1 MAISD
6 NLMLI
11 ITLIGEIGEIP
22 KLTKLENKNCEHY
35 TDGKSFEYMVD
46 AINVCQYHP
55 QCMAIYDQYC
65 SNKDFYLCKHG
76 SVKPSK
82 LGSCVY
88 TIGKHL
94 LYNYH

>member
-1 MAISD
+1 MPTLYQSIFIS
-6 NLMLI
+6 
-11 ITLIGEIGEIP
+11 TLIGELGDIP

-35 TDGKSFEYMVD
+35 TNGTRFEYMVD
-46 AINVCQYHP
+46 AINACQHDP

-76 SVKPSK
+76 SVKSSN

-88 TIGKHL
+88 DIGKH
-94 LYNYH
+94 YR